1 MGDVI
6 VQPSNDSEAIRVLQ
20 ERLTVIQQKVQLSNA
35 PCTAVALE
43 RALQAKRE
51 RLAQVRPWAPKNLLV
66 VPGGGMLVD
75 HPTRAHIDWS
85 RTGSLLWFISMPA
98 LVY

>member
-20 ERLTVIQQKVQLSNA
+20 ERFKVIQQRVQLSNA

-51 RLAQVRPWAPKNLLV
+51 RLAQSVHGRQRTCLSRMV
-66 VPGGGMLVD
+66 VGC
-75 HPTRAHIDWS
+75 WS
-85 RTGSLLWFISMPA
+85 TIQLGRT
-98 LVY
+98 